1 MKLVIIGCGYVG
13 LLTGTVIASEN
24 PTVEV
29 HMIDNDKAK
38 IERLHKQDHYI
49 KEHLF
54 AEYFA
59 KVIDKNLFVSDDYGT
74 MSDADMIMIAVC
86 TPSNEGK
93 CNMTYFNSCVE
104 SIKEY
109 ARDDAIIIVKSTVP
123 VGATEKL
130 YKELL
135 KHTDEKTIIGDA
147 IGQVANDLNNF
158 LSDLDKQLMLSVIPE
173 GTSEGTSECNEHSS
187 EYSYKCSEHSDEHS
201 EEHSDEHSCDSLH
214 EYLEETNEHAEI
226 VMKHEVYNIPEFL
239 AEGSAMV
246 DLLRPIRILIG
257 CTEKN
262 PSKLKLVKSL
272 FHYVPDDVIYVTDS
286 NTSELSKLASNF
298 LLASRV
304 AHINLLESIAKTY
317 HANIMDISKILRMD
331 SRIGHE
337 FLSPSAAFGG
347 SCFKKDIENLSSI
360 CEDRLLSKYIAS
372 VNYIN
377 KHHAMLLTEEIET
390 ICIHN
395 VERGQKPRVLFLG
408 YGFKS
413 FTEDPRES
421 PTEMVAGF
429 ISPNILVDVYDPHIE
444 DFSTKPNGKYSVV
457 VIMNDEQEYKDIAK
471 KCKEQGAI
479 IMNPRYINL
488 D

>member
-29 HMIDNDKAK
+29 HMIDNDKSK

-59 KVIDKNLFVSDDYGT
+59 KVIDKNLFVSDDYET

-104 SIKEY
+104 SIKKY

-123 VGATEKL
+123 VSTTEKL

-135 KHTDEKTIIGDA
+135 KHTDEKAIIGDT

-173 GTSEGTSECNEHSS
+173 GTSDHSE
-187 EYSYKCSEHSDEHS
+187 DHS
-201 EEHSDEHSCDSLH
+201 EEHSEHSCECS
-214 EYLEETNEHAEI
+214 EEHSEHSCECSCEKCAETI
-226 VMKHEVYNIPEFL
+226 MKHEVYNIPEFL

-286 NTSELSKLASNF
+286 NTSELSKLSSNF
-298 LLASRV
+298 LLAARV

-317 HANIMDISKILRMD
+317 HANIIDISKILRMD

-390 ICIHN
+390 LCIHN
-395 VERGQKPRVLFLG
+395 TERGKQSRVLFLG

-444 DFSTKPNGKYSVV
+444 EFNTKPDGKYNV
-457 VIMNDEQEYKDIAK
+457 VIIMNNEQEYRDIAK

-479 IMNPRYINL
+479 IVNPRYIDL
-488 D
+488 E